1 VVSYQVANALNQV
14 ELKEA
19 LPEILDYLKEKLN
32 NFVLTIELSIS
43 EQIIEETVYTAQE
56 KYDFLL
62 KINPELKNLK
72 ETFDLDF

>member
-1 VVSYQVANALNQV
+1 VANTLNQV

-19 LPEILDYLKEKLN
+19 LPEILNYLREKLN

-43 EQIIEETVYTAQE
+43 EQIREETVYTAQE
-56 KYDFLL
+56 KYDFLV

>member
-1 VVSYQVANALNQV
+1 MVSYQVANALNQV